1 MVFGHKPPIV
11 NVTNSPC
18 NRILGLCLTQK
29 NSVIAHYL
37 IHGLH
42 SEKPLFAIN
51 NRAFSHNK
59 HLTIDLW
66 QHSGLAWLTDNGV
79 IVNTAIRLVQK
90 T

>member
-1 MVFGHKPPIV
+1 MQQDSWIML
-11 NVTNSPC
+11 NSKE
-18 NRILGLCLTQK
+18 LSHSSLL
-29 NSVIAHYL
+29 
-37 IHGLH
+37 HGLH

-51 NRAFSHNK
+51 NRAFSYNK